1 MRQFA
6 EKWAN
11 FAKNEG
17 KNWENII
24 AMNNF
29 RNEYFILHTHI
40 TTFCIYVLSRAA
52 VLRRTPSHIC
62 LPLPLG
68 KQERSEYC
76 EENVTF
82 V

>member
-11 FAKNEG
+11 FAKNKG
-17 KNWENII
+17 KIGKTSFQRTI
-24 AMNNF
+24 F
-29 RNEYFILHTHI
+29 RNEYFILHTLTSHYFLFMSSAEPL
-40 TTFCIYVLSRAA
+40 FCGER
-52 VLRRTPSHIC
+52 H
-62 LPLPLG
+62 
-68 KQERSEYC
+68 ERSEYC